1 MSAAPAFA
9 PPDPAAPLG
18 DGALGTI
25 PSTLSQALIL
35 SRYQFR
41 DYLRSR
47 RFILMMGIVLAAGA
61 ILTTVVAYYRPVG
74 VIDNADDL
82 YGTLWAGGAGVVIV
96 FAGIIFGGDAIAGE
110 FQNKTG
116 YFLMGL
122 PIKRTTVYAGK
133 YLATLAASIVSL
145 VVYLIIVTG
154 NAVYYLGL
162 NAFSVPGPLIE
173 SFAITL
179 LYLLALLG
187 FVFLFSSLFKTS
199 AYAVLVV
206 AVLFL
211 FGFSIIQTVVL
222 TLAHTEPWFLLSY
235 VNAINAYPLT
245 GVPAHV
251 VTVRNPF
258 TRVTSTAYNPTY
270 LEGILVMAGYWL
282 LTTIG
287 GLLSFEREEFT

>member
-1 MSAAPAFA
+1 MNETDTAASVRVGSEG
-9 PPDPAAPLG
+9 PDG
-18 DGALGTI
+18 TLGTV
-25 PSTLSQALIL
+25 PGTVAQALIL
-35 SRYQFR
+35 SRYQLR

-47 RFILMMGIVLAAGA
+47 RFILMMGIIAVVGG
-61 ILTTVVAYYRPVG
+61 ILTTLVAYYRPHG
-74 VIDNADDL
+74 LIDNANDF
-82 YGTLWAGGAGVVIV
+82 YGGLWAGGAGFAIL

-122 PIKRTTVYAGK
+122 PVRRTTVYAGK
-133 YLATLAASIVSL
+133 YLAALAASVVSL
-145 VVYLIIVTG
+145 VVYLFIVFA
-154 NAVYYLGL
+154 NALYYLGAG
-162 NAFSVPGPLIE
+162 AFGDPGPMAA
-173 SFAITL
+173 SFAIAL

-199 AYAVLVV
+199 LYAVLVV

-211 FGFSIIQTVVL
+211 FGFSIVQQVVI

-235 VNAINAYPLT
+235 VNAIIGYPLS

-251 VTVRNPF
+251 VTGTNPI
-258 TRVTSTAYNPTY
+258 TRETVTLYNPTY
-270 LEGILVMAGYWL
+270 VEGLAVMAGYFV

-287 GLLSFEREEFT
+287 GLLLFEREEFT

>member
-1 MSAAPAFA
+1 MSATPTFAPADGA
-9 PPDPAAPLG
+9 PPAD
-18 DGALGTI
+18 DGTLGTV
-25 PSTLSQALIL
+25 PSTISQALIL

-61 ILTTVVAYYRPVG
+61 ILTTVVAYYRPAG
-74 VIDNADDL
+74 LIDNADDL
-82 YGTLWAGGAGVVIV
+82 YGGLWAGGAGVVIV

-211 FGFSIIQTVVL
+211 FGFSIIQEVVL
-222 TLAHTEPWFLLSY
+222 NLAHTEPWFLLSY
-235 VNAINAYPLT
+235 VNGINAYPLT

-251 VTVRNPF
+251 QTVRNPF
-258 TRVTSTAYNPTY
+258 TRATSTAYNPTY

>member
-9 PPDPAAPLG
+9 PPGAAAPVG

-25 PSTLSQALIL
+25 PSTFSQALIL

-61 ILTTVVAYYRPVG
+61 ILTTVVAYYRPSG

-145 VVYLIIVTG
+145 VVYVVIVTG
-154 NAVYYLGL
+154 NAVYYLGAG
-162 NAFSVPGPLIE
+162 AFSVPGPLIE

-211 FGFSIIQTVVL
+211 FGFSIIQEVVVN
-222 TLAHTEPWFLLSY
+222 LAHTEPWFLLSY
-235 VNAINAYPLT
+235 VNAINAYPLI

-251 VTVRNPF
+251 STVRNPF
-258 TRVTSTAYNPTY
+258 THATSTAYNPTY
-270 LEGILVMAGYWL
+270 IEGILVMAGYWL